1 MMKYALA
8 LHTTSSQLGLAI
20 SNFQENTRSQTWDLG
35 RELSNLLHQYLADFI
50 QPQTWDA
57 IAFIAVA
64 KGPGSFTSTRI
75 GLVTARTLGQQLHI
89 PVFALSSLAIFA
101 WSIREQVRM
110 NQLIPVQMSATKEQI
125 YGAIYQISEQ
135 GKLITILPDIL
146 LEPEQWQEKIAY
158 FAPDQKTF
166 ITPDN
171 LGDNVSDLLTLAY
184 QDWQAEIRPI
194 WSEALPFYGM

>member
-1 MMKYALA
+1 MKYGLA
-8 LHTTSSQLGLAI
+8 LHTSSSQLGLAI
-20 SNFQENTRSQTWDLG
+20 SNFESDTRRQVWDLG
-35 RELSNLLHQYLADFI
+35 RELSNVLHQHLSDFI
-50 QPQTWDA
+50 CPQTWDA

-75 GLVTARTLGQQLHI
+75 GLVTARTLGQQLKI
-89 PVFALSSLAIFA
+89 PVFALSSLAVFA
-101 WSIREQVRM
+101 WSLRDQVRI
-110 NQLIPVQMSATKEQI
+110 NQLIPVQMSATKDEI

-135 GKLITILPDIL
+135 GKLITILSDIL
-146 LEPEQWQEKIAY
+146 LEPEQWQEKLAH
-158 FAPDQKTF
+158 FAPAQKIF

-184 QDWQAEIRPI
+184 QDWQAGIRPV

>member
-20 SNFQENTRSQTWDLG
+20 SNFETDTRTQVWALG
-35 RELSNLLHQYLADFI
+35 RELSNTLHQHLADFLS
-50 QPQTWDA
+50 PQTWDA

-75 GLVTARTLGQQLHI
+75 GLVTARTLGQQLKI
-89 PVFALSSLAIFA
+89 PVFAFSSLAIFA
-101 WSIREQVRM
+101 WSLREQVRI

-125 YGAIYQISEQ
+125 YGAVYQMSEQ
-135 GKLITILPDIL
+135 GKLITILPDVL
-146 LEPEQWQEKIAY
+146 LEPEQWQEKLAH
-158 FAPDQKTF
+158 FAPDQKIF

-184 QDWQAEIRPI
+184 QDWQAEIRPV
-194 WSEALPFYGM
+194 WSEALAFYGM

>member
-1 MMKYALA
+1 MMKYGLA
-8 LHTTSSQLGLAI
+8 LHTTSSQLGLTI
-20 SNFQENTRSQTWDLG
+20 SNFETDTRSQVWDLG
-35 RELSNLLHQYLADFI
+35 RELSNVLHQHLADFI
-50 QPQTWDA
+50 SPQSWDA
-57 IAFIAVA
+57 IAFIEVA

-75 GLVTARTLGQQLHI
+75 GLVTARTLGQQLNI

-101 WSIREQVRM
+101 WSIRDQVRI
-110 NQLIPVQMSATKEQI
+110 NQLIPVQMSATKDQI
-125 YGAIYQISEQ
+125 YGAVYQMSEQ

-146 LEPEQWQEKIAY
+146 LEPEQWQEKLAH
-158 FAPDQKTF
+158 FAPDQKIF

-184 QDWQAEIRPI
+184 QDWQAEIRPV

>member
-1 MMKYALA
+1 MKYGLA
-8 LHTTSSQLGLAI
+8 LHTSSSQLGLAI
-20 SNFQENTRSQTWDLG
+20 SNFDTETRSQVWDLG
-35 RELSNLLHQYLADFI
+35 RELSNVLHQHLSDFI
-50 QPQTWDA
+50 YPQTWDA

-75 GLVTARTLGQQLHI
+75 GLVTARTLGQQLKI
-89 PVFALSSLAIFA
+89 PVFAFSSLAIFA
-101 WSIREQVRM
+101 WSIRDQVRI

-125 YGAIYQISEQ
+125 YGAIYQMSEQ
-135 GKLITILPDIL
+135 GKLITILADSL
-146 LEPEQWQEKIAY
+146 LDPEQWQEKLAY
-158 FAPDQKTF
+158 FAPNEKIF

-171 LGDNVSDLLTLAY
+171 LGDNVSDLLNLAY

>member
-20 SNFQENTRSQTWDLG
+20 SNFETDTRTQVWDLG
-35 RELSNLLHQYLADFI
+35 RELSNTLHQHLADFI
-50 QPQTWDA
+50 SPQTWDA

-75 GLVTARTLGQQLHI
+75 GLVTARTLGQQLNI
-89 PVFALSSLAIFA
+89 PVFAFSSLAIFA
-101 WSIREQVRM
+101 WSIRDQVSI
-110 NQLIPVQMSATKEQI
+110 NQMIPVQMSATKEQI
-125 YGAIYQISEQ
+125 YGAVYQMSAE

-146 LEPEQWQEKIAY
+146 LEPEQWQEKLAH
-158 FAPDQKTF
+158 FAPDQKIF
-166 ITPDN
+166 ITSDN

-184 QDWQAEIRPI
+184 QDWQAEIRPV
-194 WSEALPFYGM
+194 WSEALPFYG

>member
-20 SNFQENTRSQTWDLG
+20 SNFETDTRSQVWDLG
-35 RELSNLLHQYLADFI
+35 RELSNLLHQHLADFI

-75 GLVTARTLGQQLHI
+75 GLVTARTLGQQLNI

-101 WSIREQVRM
+101 WSIRDQVRI

-125 YGAIYQISEQ
+125 YGAIYQMSEQ
-135 GKLITILPDIL
+135 GKLIAILPDIL
-146 LEPEQWQEKIAY
+146 LEPEQWQEKLAH
-158 FAPDQKTF
+158 FAPDQKIF
-166 ITPDN
+166 ITPEN

>member
-20 SNFQENTRSQTWDLG
+20 SNFETDTRTQVWDLG
-35 RELSNLLHQYLADFI
+35 RELSNTLHQHLADFLS
-50 QPQTWDA
+50 PQTWDA

-75 GLVTARTLGQQLHI
+75 GLVTARTLGQQLNI
-89 PVFALSSLAIFA
+89 PVFAFSSLAIFA
-101 WSIREQVRM
+101 WSIRDQVSI

-125 YGAIYQISEQ
+125 YGAVYQMSAE

-146 LEPEQWQEKIAY
+146 LEPEQWQEKLAH
-158 FAPDQKTF
+158 FAPNQKIF
-166 ITPDN
+166 ITPEN
-171 LGDNVSDLLTLAY
+171 LGNNVSDLLSLAH
-184 QDWQAEIRPI
+184 QDWQSGIRPS
-194 WSEALPFYGM
+194 WSEALPFYG

>member
-1 MMKYALA
+1 MKYGLT

-20 SNFQENTRSQTWDLG
+20 SNFQGDTRSQVWDLG

-64 KGPGSFTSTRI
+64 QGPGSFTSTRI
-75 GLVTARTLGQQLHI
+75 GLVTARTLGQQLNI
-89 PVFALSSLAIFA
+89 PVFAFSSLAIFA
-101 WSIREQVRM
+101 WSIRDQVKI
-110 NQLIPVQMSATKEQI
+110 NQLIPVQMSATKDQI
-125 YGAIYQISEQ
+125 YGAVYQISEQ
-135 GKLITILPDIL
+135 GKLITILADSL
-146 LEPEQWQEKIAY
+146 LDPEQWQEKLVY
-158 FAPDQKTF
+158 FAPAQKVF
-166 ITPDN
+166 ISPDN
-171 LGDNVSDLLTLAY
+171 LGDNVSDLLNLAY

>member
-1 MMKYALA
+1 MKYGLA
-8 LHTTSSQLGLAI
+8 LHTSSSQLGLAI
-20 SNFQENTRSQTWDLG
+20 SNFESDTRSQVWDLG
-35 RELSNLLHQYLADFI
+35 RELSNVLHQHLSDFI
-50 QPQTWDA
+50 YPQTWDA

-75 GLVTARTLGQQLHI
+75 GLVTARTLGQQLKI
-89 PVFALSSLAIFA
+89 PVFAFSSLAIFA
-101 WSIREQVRM
+101 WSIRDQVRI

-135 GKLITILPDIL
+135 EKLITILPDSL
-146 LEPEQWQEKIAY
+146 LDPEEWQEKLAC
-158 FAPDQKTF
+158 FAPPQKVF
-166 ITPDN
+166 ISPDN

-184 QDWQAEIRPI
+184 QDWQAGIRPI

>member
-20 SNFQENTRSQTWDLG
+20 SNFATDTRSQVWDLG
-35 RELSNLLHQYLADFI
+35 RELSNFLHQHLTDFI
-50 QPQTWDA
+50 SPQTWDA
-57 IAFIAVA
+57 IAFIAIA

-75 GLVTARTLGQQLHI
+75 GLVTARTLGQQLKI
-89 PVFALSSLAIFA
+89 PVFALSSLGIFA
-101 WSIREQVRM
+101 WSIRDQVSI
-110 NQLIPVQMSATKEQI
+110 NQLIPVQMSATKDQI
-125 YGAIYQISEQ
+125 YCAVYQMSEQ

-146 LEPEQWQEKIAY
+146 LEPEQWREKLIHL
-158 FAPDQKTF
+158 APDQKIF

-184 QDWQAEIRPI
+184 QDWQAEIRPV

>member
-1 MMKYALA
+1 MKYGLA
-8 LHTTSSQLGLAI
+8 LHTTSSELGLSI
-20 SNFQENTRSQTWDLG
+20 SDFKGETRSQTWNLG
-35 RELSNLLHQYLADFI
+35 RELSNVLHQYLAEFI
-50 QPQTWDA
+50 LPQTWNA

-75 GLVTARTLGQQLHI
+75 GLVTARTLGQQLNI

-101 WSIREQVRM
+101 WSIRNQVRI
-110 NQLIPVQMSATKEQI
+110 NQLIPVQMAATKEQI

-135 GKLITILPDIL
+135 RKLITILPDVL
-146 LEPEQWQEKIAY
+146 LEPEQWQEKLAH
-158 FAPDQKTF
+158 FATDQKIF

-171 LGDNVSDLLTLAY
+171 LGDNVSDLLNLAY
-184 QDWQAEIRPI
+184 QDWQTEIRPI

>member
-1 MMKYALA
+1 MKYGLA
-8 LHTTSSQLGLAI
+8 LHTSSSQLGLAI
-20 SNFQENTRSQTWDLG
+20 SNFDTETRSQVWDLG
-35 RELSNLLHQYLADFI
+35 RELSNVLHQHLSDFI
-50 QPQTWDA
+50 CPQTWDA

-75 GLVTARTLGQQLHI
+75 GLVTARTLGQQLKI
-89 PVFALSSLAIFA
+89 PVFAFSSLAIFA
-101 WSIREQVRM
+101 WSIRDQVRI

-135 GKLITILPDIL
+135 GKLITILPDSL
-146 LEPEQWQEKIAY
+146 LEPEQWQEKLAY
-158 FAPDQKTF
+158 FAPTANIF
-166 ITPDN
+166 ITPEH
-171 LGDNVSDLLTLAY
+171 LGNNVSDLLNLAY

>member
-1 MMKYALA
+1 MKYGLA
-8 LHTTSSQLGLAI
+8 LHTSSSQLGLAI
-20 SNFQENTRSQTWDLG
+20 SNFESDTRSQVWDLG
-35 RELSNLLHQYLADFI
+35 RELSNVLHQHLSDFI
-50 QPQTWDA
+50 YPQTWDA

-75 GLVTARTLGQQLHI
+75 GLVTARTLGQQLKI
-89 PVFALSSLAIFA
+89 PVFAFSSLAIFA
-101 WSIREQVRM
+101 WSIRDQVRI

-125 YGAIYQISEQ
+125 YGAIYQMSEP

-146 LEPEQWQEKIAY
+146 LEPEQWQEKLAH
-158 FAPDQKTF
+158 FAPDQKIF

-184 QDWQAEIRPI
+184 QDWQAEIRPV

>member
-1 MMKYALA
+1 MMKYGLA
-8 LHTTSSQLGLAI
+8 LHTSSSQLGLTI
-20 SNFQENTRSQTWDLG
+20 SNFDTETRSQVWDLG

-75 GLVTARTLGQQLHI
+75 GLVTARTLGQQLNI

-101 WSIREQVRM
+101 WSIRDQVRI

-125 YGAIYQISEQ
+125 YGAVYQMSEQ
-135 GKLITILPDIL
+135 GKLITILPDVL
-146 LEPEQWQEKIAY
+146 LEPEQWQEKLAY
-158 FAPDQKTF
+158 FAPDQKIF

-171 LGDNVSDLLTLAY
+171 LGNNVSDLLTLAY
-184 QDWQAEIRPI
+184 QDWQTGIYPS